1 MVKDET
7 EAVEEMKGNLTD
19 EQFAHIEKSW
29 NEYLKKRAKSL
40 SRFYAIW
47 TAVFA
52 VMLALALFYVVFSVL
67 SATGVLR

>member
-1 MVKDET
+1 MKDET
-7 EAVEEMKGNLTD
+7 EAVDEMAGNLTD
-19 EQFAHIEKSW
+19 EQFARIEKSW
-29 NEYLKKRAKSL
+29 NEYLKKRARSL

-67 SATGVLR
+67 RAAGVI

>member
-7 EAVEEMKGNLTD
+7 EAVKEMEGNLTD
-19 EQFAHIEKSW
+19 EQFAKIESSW
-29 NEYLKKRAKSL
+29 NEYLKKRARSL

-52 VMLALALFYVVFSVL
+52 VMLALALFYAVFSVL
-67 SATGVLR
+67 HVTGVI

>member
-7 EAVEEMKGNLTD
+7 EAVDEMAGNLTN
-19 EQFAHIEKSW
+19 EQFARIEKSW
-29 NEYLKKRAKSL
+29 NEYLKKRARSL

-52 VMLALALFYVVFSVL
+52 VMLALTLFYAVFSVL
-67 SATGVLR
+67 RAAGVM